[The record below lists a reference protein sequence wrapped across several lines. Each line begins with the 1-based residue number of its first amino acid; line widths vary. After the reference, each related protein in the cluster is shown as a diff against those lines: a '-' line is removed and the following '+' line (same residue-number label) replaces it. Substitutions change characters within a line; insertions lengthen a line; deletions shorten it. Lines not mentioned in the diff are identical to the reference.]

1 MGAEIDRLEV
11 QVEAQATKANN
22 QLDTLATKLDKVS
35 GALSR
40 MNSGGLTGL
49 SNGVA
54 KFAQAS
60 AQLSNV
66 KTADFTRLAKN
77 VEKLSSLNTQQIYG
91 AASAMTSISK
101 AMNNLGSVSSNS
113 MQVAQ
118 VAKDIAKLGGANVE
132 KAITNMPQL
141 ASALKNLMQTLSTA
155 PQVSQNIID
164 MTASLANL
172 ASQGSKVASATNT
185 LQGNGGKIKNV
196 FSAIYQPL
204 KKVSDR
210 ITIFGNNV
218 QKANKKA
225 KSFSSTIGSLYQK
238 FYYLRQGVSA
248 LWDSIESSMNY
259 LEVLN
264 YFDAAFGQVA
274 DNAVGQWE
282 EAGYSSAEAYYNSFS
297 ERAKELTAKMSGYT
311 IGDNGILESTGAAS
325 LGINPSKLMNYQA
338 MFAQM
343 SNSMGVASET
353 SLLLSQ
359 ALTEIGADLASVKNM
374 DFDKVWTDMASG
386 LAGMS
391 RTLDKYGVN
400 IRNVNLQE
408 KLHEL
413 GINANIQAL
422 NQNEKALL
430 RTIILLDST
439 RYAWGDL
446 ADTLNMPANQIRLL
460 SANFENLA
468 RTIGSIFLP
477 IVSKVLPYINGLV
490 IALQRLFG
498 WIAKLMGVDLSGLTS
513 SVGSGGDGIGDL
525 LGDVDDLGTSLDD
538 ATGSAKKLKQQLQ
551 GFDALNVISSPQ
563 DSDMADLGGGGIG
576 GLLDDA
582 FLDAFSEYQKA
593 WDEAFANVENRAEEI
608 ADSIEKIAKKLFTP
622 IKKAWDKQGA
632 YVMAAWKKA
641 LKEIGTLVSDIGRDM
656 MTVWQQDA
664 TVDILSDVFHIIGDI
679 GLAIGL
685 VAERFDEAWN
695 SGSTGLHILE
705 NIRDI
710 IGVVIGNI
718 RNAADA
724 TVVWASELDF
734 EPILDKIE
742 EWTASLVPVFD
753 SLSGT
758 LTDFYE
764 QVLLPLGKWVLEEG
778 LPDLLQVFIDFN
790 NKVDWEALRT
800 RLSEFWDKLEPF
812 AETVGEGLI
821 EFIDRVAVSLADF
834 INSQEFSDF
843 LDKIGEWMD
852 NVTTEDVADTL
863 ENIATALVTLKL
875 AVTGFSAISAVTGVL
890 TTVKSFLSFFG
901 IGGAGATVAKGL
913 TDTATAVTTLSG
925 ALDGLATA
933 GALLAG
939 LYLGEDAKNMIDKER
954 PEDENQAQW
963 KAIQEE
969 YDGMTGSVK
978 LLADSFEGLNLSME
992 GLPLATAN
1000 AVQAHVALEKAMEA
1014 VNSGTIYTD
1023 EQMQKMQK
1031 TWELTDEDM
1040 EMLRQSMLDMNPE
1053 LREVADNFGLFDASV
1068 ETLED
1073 ISYGMG
1079 LIKDGAISAT
1089 EAFDEFSKPMWGM
1102 NEDALA
1108 FFETLRNGEADMKN
1122 FGDNMKSVGEN
1133 ITNGLTEGMTSVK
1146 MSEPSNV
1153 LYKNITAAVCD
1164 SFGIHSPAENMKPL
1178 GEYILLGIVEGFR
1191 NKFEAF
1197 TLTITEFWDTC
1208 VTPWFTLEKW
1218 AELWNNVQVAF
1229 SEAWNSLVTWWNE
1242 SAVGK
1247 WFVENVEP
1255 WFTKEKWVSAI
1266 SGIEDAFG
1274 EVWANAISAAKGV
1287 WNEFATW
1294 LNGMLEFEIEGF
1306 TNPFTGESFGGMT
1319 VTLGRIPTFQT
1330 GGFPEDGLFM
1340 ANHSELVGRFS
1351 NGKTAVANNEQIV
1364 AGIASG
1370 VRDANAEQNA
1380 LLREQNQLLRAIL
1393 EKEGIT
1399 ADDIFR
1405 SVQNSAESY
1414 YKMTGNRAFVT

>member
-1 MGAEIDRLEV
+1 MGAEIDRLEL

-101 AMNNLGSVSSNS
+101 AMNNLGSVSSSS

-141 ASALKNLMQTLSTA
+141 ASVLKNLMQTLSTA
-155 PQVSQNIID
+155 PEVSQRVLQ
-164 MTASLANL
+164 MTTALGNL
-172 ASQGSKVASATNT
+172 ASQGSKVASATNA

-238 FYYLRQGVSA
+238 FFLLKWGFDS

-374 DFDKVWTDMASG
+374 NFDKVWTDMASG

-460 SANFENLA
+460 NANFENLA

-563 DSDMADLGGGGIG
+563 DSGMADLGGGGIG

-821 EFIDRVAVSLADF
+821 EFIDRVADDLADWVNSGGFDSFLDTMESWMEKVTADDIADALEVITKTLVSL
-834 INSQEFSDF
+834 
-843 LDKIGEWMD
+843 K
-852 NVTTEDVADTL
+852 V
-863 ENIATALVTLKL
+863 
-875 AVTGFSAISAVTGVL
+875 AVTAWKVLEKPIKIIGTFGSALIKLGKAVAGVANI
-890 TTVKSFLSFFG
+890 KN
-901 IGGAGATVAKGL
+901 I
-913 TDTATAVTTLSG
+913 
-925 ALDGLATA
+925 
-933 GALLAG
+933 GALLSAMNPG
-939 LYLGEDAKNMIDKER
+939 MIGQIGIEIGDLL
-954 PEDENQAQW
+954 
-963 KAIQEE
+963 
-969 YDGMTGSVK
+969 TGSFLDSRTWDNWYGEFSRKIDEVVNGAVEWIGENVILGTFK
-978 LLADSFEGLNLSME
+978 WLGNAIKESVEEFKNVFNWEDTFNFFEIAGQSFEK
-992 GLPLATAN
+992 ARIAF
-1000 AVQAHVALEKAMEA
+1000 EKKDW
-1014 VNSGTIYTD
+1014 G
-1023 EQMQKMQK
+1023 
-1031 TWELTDEDM
+1031 ELGKNILLGVIDGFAGVISFITE
-1040 EMLRQSMLDMNPE
+1040 PI
-1053 LREVADNFGLFDASV
+1053 DNFFQEL
-1068 ETLED
+1068 
-1073 ISYGMG
+1073 
-1079 LIKDGAISAT
+1079 
-1089 EAFDEFSKPMWGM
+1089 W
-1102 NEDALA
+1102 N
-1108 FFETLRNGEADMKN
+1108 
-1122 FGDNMKSVGEN
+1122 N
-1133 ITNGLTEGMTSVK
+1133 ICEV
-1146 MSEPSNV
+1146 
-1153 LYKNITAAVCD
+1153 
-1164 SFGIHSPAENMKPL
+1164 FGIHSPAENMKPL
-1178 GEYILLGIVEGFR
+1178 GEYILLGIVEGFK
-1191 NKFEAF
+1191 NMFETF
-1197 TLTITEFWDTC
+1197 TVTITEFWDTC

-1218 AELWNNVQVAF
+1218 VELWNNVQTAF
-1229 SEAWNSLVTWWNE
+1229 SEAWNSIVTWWNE

-1340 ANHSELVGRFS
+1340 ANHNELVGRFS